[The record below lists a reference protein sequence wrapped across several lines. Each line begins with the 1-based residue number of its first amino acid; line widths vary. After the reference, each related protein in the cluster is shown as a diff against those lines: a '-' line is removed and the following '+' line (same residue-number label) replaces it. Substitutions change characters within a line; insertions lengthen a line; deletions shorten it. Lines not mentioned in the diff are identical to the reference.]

1 MINDKKVLAIIPA
14 RAGSKGLPGKNY
26 QPIKGCPM
34 VEWSIR
40 AALSSQYIDMVIV
53 TSNCPNVKA
62 ITEIYTKSFG
72 KKIGYLHRPDDL
84 CEDDSSTEDA
94 IVHVLGKLV
103 KNDIIMD
110 YIVLLQPTSPI
121 RTNNLIDECVE
132 QIYAQKKDT
141 LVTVDRKTP
150 FFWNY
155 TAEESTPTYE
165 PDKRPMRQDLDDTEF
180 FYHENGNVYVFET
193 ESFVEK
199 KCRIGDNVTLYE
211 TDRLQSLQID
221 DEWDLKFMESM
232 LDKIGIKD
240 LTESYG

>member
-14 RAGSKGLPGKNY
+14 RAGSKGVPGKNY
-26 QPIKGCPM
+26 QPVNGLPM

-40 AALSSQYIDMVIV
+40 AALSSDYIDMVIV

-62 ITEIYTKSFG
+62 VTEIYTKSFG
-72 KKIGYLHRPDDL
+72 KKVGYLSRPDDL
-84 CEDDSSTEDA
+84 CEDDSKTEDA
-94 IVHVLGKLV
+94 IVHVLGKLI
-103 KNDIIMD
+103 KNDILMD

-121 RTNNLIDECVE
+121 RTNNLIDGCIE
-132 QIYAQKKDT
+132 QIFSEKKDT

-155 TAEESTPTYE
+155 TPEESTPTYE
-165 PDKRPMRQDLDDTEF
+165 PDARPMRQDLDDSEF

-193 ESFVEK
+193 EAFVEN
-199 KCRIGDNVTLYE
+199 KCRIGSNVTLYE

-221 DEWDLKFMESM
+221 DEWDFKFMESM
-232 LDKIGIKD
+232 IKTVGLED
-240 LTESYG
+240 LTESYS